1 MSFKIYKI
9 KSLRK
14 FLPVLPF
21 RQAGLIAGMTLAILF
36 SPQIPARLRL
46 FCPISSFRRAGGKDY
61 AIPSRTPF
69 PQSVSLSH
77 YQSLFSHLEQ
87 AGFQFEDIQELFQD
101 PRIEYY
107 DDIAVSLYKPPT
119 MDNYS
124 SIYFH
129 TDNETYEIDEFID
142 RYGEQLKEAE
152 QRYGVDLEA
161 IVAVLFVETKIGK
174 IVGKYSVFNILSSLA
189 VADSPE
195 SLAKIENHVNEH
207 YHYLNYDKRR
217 GLINIYQERAI
228 RKSFRARAE
237 FTSLLQLHFDSHIDI
252 LELPGSYAGAF
263 GYPQFMPSNVTR
275 YGIDGDK
282 DGKIDLYNFTDAIM
296 SVGNF
301 LSKKGWTKDT
311 DRQQR
316 ALLRYNNSRAYVA
329 YVLET
334 ANSIRKDMDVI
345 DQTDLL
351 LYSSEE

>member
-1 MSFKIYKI
+1 MSFNMYKI

-21 RQAGLIAGMTLAILF
+21 RQAGLIAGMMLAILF
-36 SPQIPARLRL
+36 LPKI
-46 FCPISSFRRAGGKDY
+46 KDY
-61 AIPSRTPF
+61 AMPSHTPASQ
-69 PQSVSLSH
+69 PALSSH
-77 YQSLFSHLEQ
+77 YNSLFSHLEQ
-87 AGFQFEDIQELFQD
+87 AGFQCKDIQELFQD
-101 PRIEYY
+101 PRVEYY
-107 DDIAVSLYKPPT
+107 GDIAFSLYQPPA

-129 TDNETYEIDEFID
+129 TDNEAYEINEFID

-152 QRYGVDLEA
+152 QRYGVGLEA

-174 IVGKYSVFNILSSLA
+174 IVGKYSVFNVLSSLA

-195 SLAKIENHVNEH
+195 SLARIENHVNEH
-207 YHYLNYDKRR
+207 YHYLNYDGRQD
-217 GLINIYQERAI
+217 LINIYQERAI

-237 FTSLLQLHFDSHIDI
+237 FTSLMQLHFDSHIDI

-275 YGIDGDK
+275 YGIDGDN
-282 DGKIDLYNFTDAIM
+282 DGIIDLYNYTDAIM

-301 LSKKGWTKDT
+301 LSKKGWTEDT

-316 ALLRYNNSRAYVA
+316 ALLRYNNSRVYVA
-329 YVLET
+329 NVLET
-334 ANSIRKDMDVI
+334 ANSIREDLDIIGQI
-345 DQTDLL
+345 DPL
-351 LYSSEE
+351 LYNSEE